1 MAKEYLFYK
10 NTLILFL
17 FIVVL
22 SYFYYIPH
30 FWLIGSDEAIYLAS
44 ANSLISA
51 EYTFNRLPNLFYYPG
66 TSSVIAII
74 KLICGNS
81 PLILN
86 IVFTTISVVTLFLI
100 YKTFNKNTLAS
111 LITIAIFSVNNQFIK
126 YIYYIRSDILFVF
139 LVYLTFVLW
148 KKFLKD
154 EETSILIVITV
165 VAAFSAL
172 VRLEG
177 LFICG
182 TLFLSF
188 SHFFYHKNKHLRTV
202 RPLLIFGVSLTPF
215 ILWTWRNYLAYTK
228 DAYNMALNFFFGLS
242 GPRQYAPE
250 THNLILDSD
259 WLYPAL
265 RLAKIIESYCLSF
278 LGDNIYLAIYKPNV
292 FLIIAMIIFSVVS
305 LYLGFK
311 LWVKQTNFFEFI
323 FFISLSI
330 FLFIHSIVSY
340 GNFSSVT
347 VIPRYWLS
355 VLPFLV
361 YMWVLGT
368 HTIIKSIVALFP
380 ALEFSYFNR
389 NRITHIIC
397 FLLLSIPCVTG
408 FQRLQAFGN
417 KEWQQSWEEKNQAAA
432 EIKEFAELNIPYKA
446 SIMATDIGYTA
457 YMTNRKTVTLLASDN
472 LTFKRIL
479 KHEVEYLV
487 LFFSSQAGITPYFPY
502 SYKNHH
508 LFSYSQDLIEK
519 YPGVFKKL
527 LSPKHKFPENFFE
540 IYKIDISALNN
551 KKFI

>member
-202 RPLLIFGVSLTPF
+202 RPLLIFGVSSTPF

-228 DAYNMALNFFFGLS
+228 DAYNMALNFFFGLGIS
-242 GPRQYAPE
+242 QASNH
-250 THNLILDSD
+250 TALVIFSLIL
-259 WLYPAL
+259 P
-265 RLAKIIESYCLSF
+265 
-278 LGDNIYLAIYKPNV
+278 V
-292 FLIIAMIIFSVVS
+292 FS
-305 LYLGFK
+305 
-311 LWVKQTNFFEFI
+311 
-323 FFISLSI
+323 FFITPFSNLMSRKHEFQADAFAARHTDANDLISSLVKLYKENSSSLSPDKYYSA
-330 FLFIHSIVSY
+330 FHD
-340 GNFSSVT
+340 
-347 VIPRYWLS
+347 
-355 VLPFLV
+355 
-361 YMWVLGT
+361 T
-368 HTIIKSIVALFP
+368 HPSATL
-380 ALEFSYFNR
+380 
-389 NRITHIIC
+389 RIE
-397 FLLLSIPCVTG
+397 
-408 FQRLQAFGN
+408 RL
-417 KEWQQSWEEKNQAAA
+417 K
-432 EIKEFAELNIPYKA
+432 
-446 SIMATDIGYTA
+446 
-457 YMTNRKTVTLLASDN
+457 
-472 LTFKRIL
+472 
-479 KHEVEYLV
+479 
-487 LFFSSQAGITPYFPY
+487 
-502 SYKNHH
+502 
-508 LFSYSQDLIEK
+508 
-519 YPGVFKKL
+519 
-527 LSPKHKFPENFFE
+527 
-540 IYKIDISALNN
+540 
-551 KKFI
+551 